1 MKNILGLD
9 LGTTSIGWALI
20 KTDANNTPHEI
31 LRMGVRRVPL
41 AENEDNK
48 FVKGQSITTNADRTA
63 ARGIRRNNDRY
74 KLRRQA
80 LSKELSLL
88 GMAPSDSLMKL
99 HLLELWQLRAKAVT
113 DEVSLPELGRIL
125 YLLNKKR
132 GYKHSSIDEDK
143 SQRDFVKKVNG
154 RYAELH
160 QTNMT
165 IGQYIALKLSETAIT
180 KEGKTYYVY
189 RVKDRVFPRRAYEE
203 EFDAI
208 MQCQQKYH
216 PDVLTNEVIDHI
228 RNNIIFYQRDLRS
241 CKHLVSVCDFEK
253 RHFYDKD
260 GKLKRNKKDEI
271 IYDGPKVAPRTSP
284 LFQMYKIW
292 QSANNIRFHNI
303 NKEYL
308 DITREQRREI
318 ALYMDN
324 NEIIKLEDVKRI
336 LELNDDSRWYSDNA
350 IKNGIKGNTTKYAI
364 VTALS
369 LLPQDKI
376 KEITR
381 FNLETEPTGMVD
393 AETGELLVKIKKT
406 YQREPLYRIWH
417 IVYSIK
423 KEEERKSA
431 VAKFL
436 QSFGID
442 NNEVVQRLS
451 DIDFRTPGY
460 GNISAKAICKILPY
474 MMEGIEYSEACEY
487 VGINHSNSLSKEENE
502 KRELMN
508 EIPLLKKNS
517 LRQPTVEKIL
527 NQTINVFNSINADLR
542 KNGRHIDEVR
552 VELARELKQS
562 KEERH
567 KTSEEIKALDD
578 KNNEYKKILEK
589 EYRLNATHKNLLRYR
604 LWIESNMS
612 CFYCE
617 QPIAFSPFANE
628 PEEEREHILPKSLHY
643 DDSFA
648 NQVCSCRKCN
658 SEKGGRTA
666 LDYMRTTSHLQD
678 YLNKVNRLHQAHKI
692 SEKKYTHLLTSYDD
706 YIERKKNGKETKEDI
721 QIWEN
726 PIDRQLR
733 LSQYIS
739 RKAMEILSYAC
750 RDVVATSGTVTAIIR
765 HAWGYDTILEEL
777 NIPIYRNANL
787 TEFIEIESKDQKQ
800 KKEVIKNWTKRLDN
814 RHHAIDALVVA
825 CTSRSIIQRINTL
838 NASKQEMRSEISSA
852 RKKWDENSILVQ
864 WLHEKTP
871 FSRQDVLQHVSSI
884 FVSMKAGK
892 KVTVP
897 GKRKEFKHGKPEI
910 KQEGLRIPR
919 GPLHEEGL
927 YGSIM
932 VNGKRE
938 IVIRYKLGKGAIG
951 YLFRG
956 KEKCEVKKNKK
967 GEYIQKDG
975 IGDVLD
981 SIVDKHIRTLVEER
995 LNRKFPKG
1003 ETYRS
1008 KADKA
1013 KKEGREYDGEKRC
1026 KTALEQLKGLDKDP
1040 IYFDKDKIRVVKYVR
1055 CKTGLNAVRPLRYN
1069 DKNEPITYALPKNN
1083 HHVAIYR
1090 DKQGNAVES
1099 VCTFW
1104 DAVERTRHEIPC
1116 IIYNPKQVWEDIKRR
1131 KASGEDFSPALTET
1145 LPKSDWTFV
1154 ESLQQNEMFVMG
1166 MDRETLEQHI
1176 ATGSYGSIGQHLY
1189 RVQTLSKNDYRFRL
1203 HTDSKTEENMNAKAS
1218 KRFIRLRFQAFLKTE
1233 HRKVSLSII
1242 GKLFIEP

>member
-292 QSANNIRFHNI
+292 QSANNIRFHNR

-336 LELNDDSRWYSDNA
+336 LELNDDSKWYCDNA
-350 IKNGIKGNTTKYAI
+350 IKNGIKGNTTKHAI

-369 LLPQDKI
+369 SLSQDKI
-376 KEITR
+376 AEITR
-381 FNLETEPTGMVD
+381 FNLETETTGMVD
-393 AETGELLVKIKKT
+393 AETGEVLVRIKKT
-406 YQREPLYRIWH
+406 YQREPLYRLWH

-423 KEEERKSA
+423 KDEERKSA

-451 DIDFRTPGY
+451 DIDFRMPGY

-487 VGINHSNSLSKEENE
+487 VGINHSNSLSKEDNE
-502 KRELMN
+502 KRELMS
-508 EIPLLKKNS
+508 EIPILKKNS

-527 NQTINVFNSINADLR
+527 NQTINVFNGINAELR
-542 KNGRHIDEVR
+542 KKGERIDEVR

-567 KTSEEIKALDD
+567 KTSEEMKALDD

-589 EYRLNATHKNLLRYR
+589 EYHLNATRKNLLRYR
-604 LWIESNMS
+604 LWIESSMS

-678 YLNKVNRLHQAHKI
+678 YLDKVNRLHQAHKI
-692 SEKKYTHLLTSYDD
+692 SGKKYTHLLTSYDD
-706 YIERKKNGKETKEDI
+706 YMERKKNGKETKEDI
-721 QIWEN
+721 LIWEN

-765 HAWGYDTILEEL
+765 HAWGYDTLLEEL
-777 NIPIYRNANL
+777 NMPIYRDANL
-787 TEFIEIESKDQKQ
+787 TEFVEIESKGQKLE
-800 KKEVIKNWTKRLDN
+800 KEVIKNWTKRLDN

-825 CTSRSIIQRINTL
+825 CTSRSFIQKINTL
-838 NASKQEMRSEISSA
+838 HAAKQEMRSEIVSA
-852 RKKWDENSILVQ
+852 RKKWDENNILTQ
-864 WLHEKTP
+864 WLHEKNP
-871 FSRQDVLQHVSSI
+871 FNRQDVLQHVSSI

-956 KEKCEVKKNKK
+956 KEKCEVKKNKT
-967 GEYIQKDG
+967 GEYILKDG

-981 SIVDKHIRTLVEER
+981 SIVDKHIRSLVEVR

-1008 KADKA
+1008 KAEKA
-1013 KKEGREYDGEKRC
+1013 KKEGRKYDGEKRC
-1026 KTALEQLKGLDKDP
+1026 KTALEQFKGLDKDP
-1040 IYFDKDKIRVVKYVR
+1040 IYFDDDKTRVVKYVR

-1069 DKNEPITYALPKNN
+1069 DNNEPITYALPKNN

-1104 DAVERTRHEIPC
+1104 EAVERNNHHIPS
-1116 IIYNPKQVWEDIKRR
+1116 IIRNPGQVWDDIQRR
-1131 KASGEDFSPALTET
+1131 ETNGEELPAALKKN

-1154 ESLQQNEMFVMG
+1154 ESMQQNEMFVLD

-1176 ATGSYGSIGQHLY
+1176 ATGNYSAISPHLY
-1189 RVQTLSKNDYRFRL
+1189 RVQSLSDGDYMFRL
-1203 HTDSKTEENMNAKAS
+1203 HTDPKSERTSDANTS
-1218 KRFIRLRFQAFLKTE
+1218 KRFIRLKFK
-1233 HRKVSLSII
+1233 K
-1242 GKLFIEP
+1242 FIESEHHKVDISILGKISIAP